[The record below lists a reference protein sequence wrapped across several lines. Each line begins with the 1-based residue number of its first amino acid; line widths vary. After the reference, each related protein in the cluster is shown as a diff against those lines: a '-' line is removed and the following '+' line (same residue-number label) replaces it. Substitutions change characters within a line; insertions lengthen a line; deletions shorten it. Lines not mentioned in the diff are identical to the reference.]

1 MPNFTYFGRLV
12 WSGPWGWLKSNLHLI
27 IGGNLYLT
35 DRIPRQRGQERH
47 KYAESLSYLKL
58 FGIDAVLVVDGAV
71 ILHNTDQF
79 GAGAVEVAARM
90 QSHIAESLDHEYLKK
105 WRKLTQQMKASF
117 SQSMD
122 TG

>member
-1 MPNFTYFGRLV
+1 MLFQV
-12 WSGPWGWLKSNLHLI
+12 AKSQLKFRVLNSRSRATEFFEV
-27 IGGNLYLT
+27 YLT